1 MNRFGAE
8 VPGRMEAVLRKPRP
22 PISNWTRRVSAAAV
36 ATGLA
41 ACSVQPAT
49 VIVPATP
56 QQALA
61 ARPDAVDEPA
71 NVGTAKRTAA
81 AYHASGAYMHA
92 FAFAAAPASDWLR
105 QRAPQVRLPAMVFD
119 VDDTALTNWPVIVA
133 NDFGRF
139 APGPCLIP
147 DGPCGWHAWDLL
159 GRDAALEP
167 TLDVFRTA
175 RSLGV
180 AVFFISGRPESER
193 AATKRNLRVAGYAGY
208 ERAFFTPNGA
218 HYAALADFKAPV
230 RAKIASMGYTII
242 ANMGDQYSDLEGGYA
257 EKTFKLPNP
266 FYYIP

>member
-1 MNRFGAE
+1 
-8 VPGRMEAVLRKPRP
+8 MEALSDKPSSLARG
-22 PISNWTRRVSAAAV
+22 WVRWAAV
-36 ATGLA
+36 GLLVA
-41 ACSVQPAT
+41 ALAGCGVQPAA
-49 VIVPATP
+49 VVAPATP
-56 QQALA
+56 QPVLA
-61 ARPDAVDEPA
+61 VGAGVADEPA
-71 NVGTAKRTAA
+71 NVGRAKLTAT
-81 AYHASGAYMHA
+81 AYHDSGAYMHA
-92 FAFAAAPASDWLR
+92 LALAAAPASDWLR
-105 QRAPQVRLPAMVFD
+105 QRAPQVGQPAMVFD
-119 VDDTALTNWPVIVA
+119 IDDTALTNWPVIVA

-147 DGPCGWHAWDLL
+147 HGPCGWHAWDLL

-193 AATKRNLRVAGYAGY
+193 AATERNLRAAGYTGY
-208 ERAFFTPNGA
+208 VQAFFTPNGA

-242 ANMGDQYSDLEGGYA
+242 ANMGDQYSDLDGGYA
-257 EKTFKLPNP
+257 ERVFKLPNP